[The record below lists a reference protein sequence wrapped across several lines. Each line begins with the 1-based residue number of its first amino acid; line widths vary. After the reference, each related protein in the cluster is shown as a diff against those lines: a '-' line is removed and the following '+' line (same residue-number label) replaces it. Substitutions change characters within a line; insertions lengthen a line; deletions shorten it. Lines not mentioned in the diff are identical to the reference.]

1 MVIFSK
7 VLFFRP
13 SANCMRVAVITG
25 ANRGIGNFWASRLI
39 DEGWK
44 VYAGYRKNLDGLEII
59 ENNNLICIQLDVTDN
74 NSIANFSSKIE
85 ENVDLLINNAGVPDG
100 RWRSIEEIDDDWA
113 LEVLN
118 INSLGPV
125 RMVKSLYPKLCGA
138 NLTKI
143 VMISSLMGS
152 IDDCKIGKSYAYRA
166 SKTALNMFAVS
177 MKKECVEH
185 NISFLI
191 LHPGW
196 VKTRMGG
203 DRAPVELEDSV
214 KGMMTLV
221 ERHSLDDS
229 GKFMSY
235 DGSEIKW

>member
-1 MVIFSK
+1 
-7 VLFFRP
+7 
-13 SANCMRVAVITG
+13 
-25 ANRGIGNFWASRLI
+25 
-39 DEGWK
+39 
-44 VYAGYRKNLDGLEII
+44 
-59 ENNNLICIQLDVTDN
+59 
-74 NSIANFSSKIE
+74 
-85 ENVDLLINNAGVPDG
+85 
-100 RWRSIEEIDDDWA
+100 
-113 LEVLN
+113 
-118 INSLGPV
+118 
-125 RMVKSLYPKLCGA
+125 
-138 NLTKI
+138 
-143 VMISSLMGS
+143 MGS

-185 NISFLI
+185 NISFNITSGL
-191 LHPGW
+191 G
-196 VKTRMGG
+196 KNQNGG

>member
-1 MVIFSK
+1 
-7 VLFFRP
+7 
-13 SANCMRVAVITG
+13 MRVAVVTG
-25 ANRGIGNFWASRLI
+25 ANRGIGNFWTSRLI

-44 VYAGYRKNLDGLEII
+44 VYAGFRENLDGLEII
-59 ENNNLICIQLDVTDN
+59 KNENLVSIQLDVTDN
-74 NSIANFSSKIE
+74 ISIVNFSSKIE
-85 ENVDLLINNAGVPDG
+85 ENIDLLINNAGVPDG
-100 RWRSIEEIDDDWA
+100 RWRSVEDIDDEWA

-125 RMVKSLYPKLCGA
+125 RMVKSLYPKLRGPR
-138 NLTKI
+138 LTKI

-177 MKKECVEH
+177 MKKECLED

-214 KGMMTLV
+214 RGMMNLVDRHTLQ
-221 ERHSLDDS
+221 DS
-229 GKFMSY
+229 GKFLSY
-235 DGSEIKW
+235 DGSEINW

>member
-1 MVIFSK
+1 
-7 VLFFRP
+7 
-13 SANCMRVAVITG
+13 MRVAVVTG
-25 ANRGIGNFWASRLI
+25 ANRGIGNFWTSRLI
-39 DEGWK
+39 DGGWK
-44 VYAGYRKNLDGLEII
+44 VYAGYRENLDGLEII
-59 ENNNLICIQLDVTDN
+59 ESENLVPIQLDVTDN
-74 NSIANFSSKIE
+74 NSIVNFSSKIE

-100 RWRSIEEIDDDWA
+100 RWRSIEDIDDEWA

-125 RMVKSLYPKLCGA
+125 RMVKSLYPKLRGP

-152 IDDCKIGKSYAYRA
+152 IDDCNIGKSYAYRA

-177 MKKECVEH
+177 MKKECLED

-214 KGMMTLV
+214 NGMMSLV
-221 ERHSLDDS
+221 DSHSLQDS
-229 GKFMSY
+229 GKFLSY
-235 DGSEIKW
+235 DGSEINW